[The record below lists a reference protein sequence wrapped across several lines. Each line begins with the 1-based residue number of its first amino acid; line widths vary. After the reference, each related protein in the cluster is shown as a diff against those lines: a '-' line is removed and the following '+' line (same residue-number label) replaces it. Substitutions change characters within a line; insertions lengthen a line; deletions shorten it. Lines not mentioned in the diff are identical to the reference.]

1 MATIRLVTVIDISD
15 TANIKFVYDDRITV
29 IIGYPEDIS
38 YKVKTAQTIINEK
51 LDPNNTGLIKGTLDV
66 SMCKETSKS
75 YFNENEVYV
84 PPQTQQATTT
94 PTEETTAEETQE
106 ATEAAEETS
115 EETTESAADA
125 A

>member
-1 MATIRLVTVIDISD
+1 MV
-15 TANIKFVYDDRITV
+15 
-29 IIGYPEDIS
+29 IGYPEDIS

-66 SMCKETSKS
+66 SMCNEEPRKS

-84 PPQTQQATTT
+84 PPQTQLATTT

-115 EETTESAADA
+115 EEITESAADA